1 MLILYLSTYC
11 RESRNGSNCSAQGLA
26 PAPVVVSGS
35 LSSRPSYTRLDPCER
50 ANDLQH
56 RIAQLTIQRYS
67 FTTNAGIWLN
77 LYLGTFLCHWNAWA
91 FPERFVQISVLY
103 KSVWLE
109 KYSLLIS
116 CLNKLIS
123 HKLFE
128 LFITIEWP
136 NQFNSIDRKE
146 HKQT

>member
-1 MLILYLSTYC
+1 MSYVYVYCIMYLMLILYLSSYC

-67 FTTNAGIWLN
+67 SVNHSFTTNAGIWLN
-77 LYLGTFLCHWNAWA
+77 LDLGTFLCHWNAWA
-91 FPERFVQISVLY
+91 FPERFVQISIRSWILY

-109 KYSLLIS
+109 KYILPIS
-116 CLNKLIS
+116 CLYNLIS
-123 HKLFE
+123 H
-128 LFITIEWP
+128 
-136 NQFNSIDRKE
+136 
-146 HKQT
+146 